1 MKKKIWKNRALYVMM
16 IPVLAYFIV
25 FCYAPMGGIVM
36 AFQKYK
42 PSLGLLRSSWV
53 GFKNFTTFFESYY
66 FWRLLRNTLSL
77 SIKDILFSFP
87 AAIIFALMINEVR
100 NKAFKK
106 TVQTISYL
114 PYFISLVVVCGL
126 IVDFTEGGGAI
137 SNLFAKFGGPQGGL
151 LANPNYFHG
160 IFIASNIWQHLG
172 YNSIVYISALSTI
185 DPQLY
190 EAAKVDGA
198 TRWQQTIH
206 ITIPGLMPTIIIML
220 ILRVG
225 SIMSVSYQKV
235 ILLYSPST
243 YETADVIST
252 FVYRKGLLDNDYSYS
267 TAIGLFNSVVNL
279 ILISA
284 TNKFSKKF
292 TETSLW

>member
-1 MKKKIWKNRALYVMM
+1 MKKKIWKNRALYVMI
-16 IPVLAYFIV
+16 IPVLAYFII
-25 FCYAPMGGIVM
+25 FCYAPMSGIIM

-42 PSLGLLRSSWV
+42 PSLGLLHSKWV
-53 GFKNFTTFFESYY
+53 GLKNFTTFFESYY

-87 AAIIFALMINEVR
+87 AAIIFALMLNEVR
-100 NKAFKK
+100 NRRFKK

-126 IVDFTEGGGAI
+126 VADFTEGGGVI

-151 LANPNYFHG
+151 LSNPNYFQG
-160 IFIASNIWQHLG
+160 IFIASNIWQNLG
-172 YNSIVYISALSTI
+172 YNSIVYISALSAI

-190 EAAKVDGA
+190 EAARVDGA
-198 TRWQQTIH
+198 TRWQQTIK
-206 ITIPGLMPTIIIML
+206 ITLPSLMPTIIIML

-225 SIMSVSYQKV
+225 SIMTVSYQKV
-235 ILLYSPST
+235 ILLYSPAT

-279 ILISA
+279 ILILA

-292 TETSLW
+292 SETSLW